1 MGFSFPAKLSEIRQF
16 VYFGL
21 TTKHDGKVVATLSE
35 STKKKKRSYLRH
47 THTHTKRDDTDK
59 NKERKKMYIIQLAM
73 ERSRTLAENSLGH
86 VIVLHLPS
94 RRLRQYSQVDALIR
108 AILSASIV
116 STSSLCTTR
125 GEIDVACI

>member
-1 MGFSFPAKLSEIRQF
+1 
-16 VYFGL
+16 
-21 TTKHDGKVVATLSE
+21 
-35 STKKKKRSYLRH
+35 
-47 THTHTKRDDTDK
+47 
-59 NKERKKMYIIQLAM
+59 MYIIQLAM

>member
-1 MGFSFPAKLSEIRQF
+1 MGFSFSARLSEIRQF

-21 TTKHDGKVVATLSE
+21 TTKWKSSGHSVGE
-35 STKKKKRSYLRH
+35 YKKKKRSYLRH
-47 THTHTKRDDTDK
+47 THTQKGMTRTKI
-59 NKERKKMYIIQLAM
+59 NKEKKMYIIQLAM

-108 AILSASIV
+108 VILSASIV